1 MKSHIETEALLQAIE
16 RRLGE
21 ISERQHALALERTH
35 LLEQATPLRLGVASP
50 DTAVVQL
57 RSKGITLRGL
67 ASASPVSRR
76 PRSVILRAVASPR
89 ARMAALPLPHSETA

>member
-1 MKSHIETEALLQAIE
+1 MKTQIETEALLQAIE

-21 ISERQHALALERTH
+21 ISERQHALAVERTH

-50 DTAVVQL
+50 ETAVVQL

-67 ASASPVSRR
+67 VSAPPASRR
-76 PRSVILRAVASPR
+76 PPRVVLRAVVSPR
-89 ARMAALPLPHSETA
+89 PRMVSLPPPHSETA